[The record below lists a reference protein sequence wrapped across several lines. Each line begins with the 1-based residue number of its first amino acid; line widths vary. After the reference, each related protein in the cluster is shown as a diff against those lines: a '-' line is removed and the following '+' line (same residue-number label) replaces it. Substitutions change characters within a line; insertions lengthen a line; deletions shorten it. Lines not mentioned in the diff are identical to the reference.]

1 MTADP
6 MPGRAPVLV
15 VGVGSPLRSDDGA
28 GRRVAESLAGR
39 RSAADVEVR
48 IVHQLTPE
56 LADAMTD
63 RTLVVIVDASVEADE
78 VVVTEVVAVPATGA
92 MTHHL
97 DVAALIAFAQHLG
110 RPPTRVVTVGVP
122 AFDLGLG
129 MSLSARSSA
138 AVDEAVEAVLA
149 RW

>member
-1 MTADP
+1 MVADP
-6 MPGRAPVLV
+6 TPGRAPVLV

-28 GRRVAESLAGR
+28 GRRVAEALAGR
-39 RSAADVEVR
+39 RAAEELEVR
-48 IVHQLTPE
+48 TVHQLTPE

-63 RTLVVIVDASVEADE
+63 RTLVAIVDASVEIDE
-78 VVVTEVVAVPATGA
+78 VVVAEVVAVPGHGA

-97 DVAALIAFAQHLG
+97 DAATLVAFAEHLG
-110 RPPTRVVTVGVP
+110 RPPSRVVTIGVP

-129 MSLSARSSA
+129 TSLSARTSA
-138 AVDEAVEAVLA
+138 AVDEAVEAVLS

>member
-1 MTADP
+1 
-6 MPGRAPVLV
+6 VLV

-28 GRRVAESLAGR
+28 GRHVAESLAGR
-39 RSAADVEVR
+39 LPAEELEVR
-48 IVHQLTPE
+48 TLHQLTPE

-63 RTLVVIVDASVEADE
+63 RALVAIVDASVEVDE
-78 VVVTEVVAVPATGA
+78 VVVTEVVAVPGHGA

-97 DVAALIAFAQHLG
+97 DVATLVTFAEHLG
-110 RPPTRVVTVGVP
+110 RPPSRVVTIAVP

-129 MSLSARSSA
+129 TSLSARTAA

-149 RW
+149 RC